1 MTRRI
6 TLAAL
11 FAALGLAAVT
21 AGAATPALARDC
33 GPRCAPGE
41 KTTLAQF
48 RGQSDAD
55 EPRRRPPLLRA
66 PAAEDRYYGGAA
78 NERRAITAPPPG
90 GRQPLTDDQ
99 IWSIAKSRVPGR
111 IVNARLHGPTYSF
124 RIISHRGSIVDVV
137 VDRYTGRIVSVRGGP

>member
-6 TLAAL
+6 TIAAL

-21 AGAATPALARDC
+21 AGAAAPAFARDC
-33 GPRCAPGE
+33 GRCAPGE
-41 KTTLAQF
+41 TAFAQY

-55 EPRRRPPLLRA
+55 APRRRPPFLRA

-78 NERRAITAPPPG
+78 NERRAITMPAPG

-137 VDRYTGRIVSVRGGP
+137 VDRFTGRIVSVRGGP